1 MRWRDVN
8 REIATRLAGSAAL
21 ADERP
26 IMVIDSIRQQL
37 HWIDIDDEL
46 NRCYPVSTAANGMGN
61 RVDSYKTPIGIH
73 RVRQKIGGGAPRGMV
88 FEARKP
94 SGRITGNLD
103 NREQDEITSRILW
116 LDGLEPGVN
125 QGGDC
130 DTYSR
135 YIYIHGTS
143 DEKRIGEAVSAGCI
157 RMNNDDVIE
166 LFEDVLV
173 KPSREDIWRSLLKK
187 CCTPAAGSWRRYTWA
202 FSWRWCCSRSSSSRS
217 LRIIFRWC
225 SVPAKPIWY
234 WWCFR

>member
-61 RVDSYKTPIGIH
+61 QVDTYKTPIGIH

-173 KPSREDIWRSLLKK
+173 NDLVLIR
-187 CCTPAAGSWRRYTWA
+187 
-202 FSWRWCCSRSSSSRS
+202 
-217 LRIIFRWC
+217 
-225 SVPAKPIWY
+225 
-234 WWCFR
+234 